1 MRIAGKFLTQGQW
14 GGVLRMG
21 AANFDDILVTNKL
34 PRNVAHIIPLLLLI
48 EFVPQVFSDFPVVED
63 IIEKTLKILA
73 ILLMLRIL
81 ESILHTTR
89 DYLKTLTRYK
99 DKPIH
104 SYIQVFMIF
113 MWLLAIFSIF
123 AIAILWELLLIFVLL
138 AFNKIAIMLLYLF
151 FLNLAS
157 TIFYLS
163 YMIKQN
169 IMLRDKILIFFL
181 FLGVASLATNN
192 RPFWG
197 QTGHRV
203 VGEIANNH
211 LTKKA
216 KRNIE
221 KLLKGE
227 GLATISTFADE
238 IKSDNSFRKYSSW
251 HYVNFK
257 VGETYEI
264 SEKNPKGDLVQGIK
278 ICQQI
283 ILDPKSNNEDKIF
296 HLKLLVHLIGDLH
309 QPLHTGRA
317 EDRGGNMIKVKW
329 FRGKTNLHSV
339 WDTKMIESYNM
350 TYTELSTN
358 LDYFSKNQKEAIQKG
373 TVIDWVNESRE
384 LSMNVYDSAKIDQNL
399 SYRYMYDHFS
409 TVKIQLRKGG
419 LRLAKVLNELFG

>member
-1 MRIAGKFLTQGQW
+1 
-14 GGVLRMG
+14 
-21 AANFDDILVTNKL
+21 
-34 PRNVAHIIPLLLLI
+34 
-48 EFVPQVFSDFPVVED
+48 
-63 IIEKTLKILA
+63 
-73 ILLMLRIL
+73 
-81 ESILHTTR
+81 
-89 DYLKTLTRYK
+89 
-99 DKPIH
+99 
-104 SYIQVFMIF
+104 
-113 MWLLAIFSIF
+113 
-123 AIAILWELLLIFVLL
+123 
-138 AFNKIAIMLLYLF
+138 
-151 FLNLAS
+151 
-157 TIFYLS
+157 
-163 YMIKQN
+163 
-169 IMLRDKILIFFL
+169 MLRDKILIFFL

-350 TYTELSTN
+350 TYT
-358 LDYFSKNQKEAIQKG
+358 
-373 TVIDWVNESRE
+373 
-384 LSMNVYDSAKIDQNL
+384 
-399 SYRYMYDHFS
+399 
-409 TVKIQLRKGG
+409 
-419 LRLAKVLNELFG
+419 